1 MSRPLFR
8 ALGLAAACLMLPV
21 GASLAQPA
29 EAPAAA
35 ASAASPAQPA
45 AATTEA
51 PAKAGFQQ
59 VERAENLRY
68 RHLWMAYAVIWLLVF
83 GFAFRTWQRTRDT
96 GAELDE
102 LKRRL
107 AELEARNG

>member
-8 ALGLAAACLMLPV
+8 ALGLAAACLLSPA

-29 EAPAAA
+29 APVSAA
-35 ASAASPAQPA
+35 ASAAAPGHPA
-45 AATTEA
+45 AVATQA
-51 PAKAGFQQ
+51 PAKARFEQA
-59 VERAENLRY
+59 ERAEDLRY
-68 RHLWMAYAVIWLLVF
+68 RHLWIAYAIIWLLVF
-83 GFAFRTWQRTRDT
+83 GFAVRTWQRTRDT

>member
-1 MSRPLFR
+1 MDMIWLLDAVGENGTTLLIGLVSGLVFGAFAQQSRFCLR
-8 ALGLAAACLMLPV
+8 AAA
-21 GASLAQPA
+21 
-29 EAPAAA
+29 
-35 ASAASPAQPA
+35 
-45 AATTEA
+45 
-51 PAKAGFQQ
+51 
-59 VERAENLRY
+59 VEFSRGSIGPRLS
-68 RHLWMAYAVIWLLVF
+68 IWLLVF